1 VTCGGGP
8 LPLPLYRAHY
18 RPDGMLSVFRQR
30 SCIRVASD
38 YISDT
43 LPRRPRTSFESGQIE
58 SGQIAGIIGRLPTS
72 EFLPSRMAG
81 V

>member
-43 LPRRPRTSFESGQIE
+43 LPRRPRTSFESGQI
-58 SGQIAGIIGRLPTS
+58 AGIIGRLPTS